1 MSDFGV
7 YDDEML
13 NNRFSDQDVE
23 RLLSGGMPE
32 DEDLAG
38 LAPILETLH
47 GGERRPLPEER
58 IARFAAQAAEIAMS
72 TRPEPAGT
80 AVPERTTT
88 RSRRFVLALRQ
99 KMATGLA
106 AALLLSGMTGVAVAS
121 NHAAPGDPLYGL
133 DRALEAVGIG
143 DGGAAERIAE
153 AQVLFNQG
161 QIAEAV
167 AHAAEAV
174 EVTKIEGESEIEAN
188 IEAITS
194 EEASDALLT
203 AAEKLRGNTDGSD
216 HAIDVRNNVATLL
229 EYMATTT
236 DTGSDFG
243 QGVAALARQISPAP
257 EVLPDEADDAAD
269 NGADNAENAAE
280 ESEDAPP
287 EDVPAGP
294 PESVPPSNTTGR
306 P

>member
-1 MSDFGV
+1 MSDLGV

-32 DEDLAG
+32 DEDLAD
-38 LAPILETLH
+38 LAPILEALH
-47 GGERRPLPEER
+47 GGARRPLPEER
-58 IARFAAQAAEIAMS
+58 IARFAAQAAEIATS
-72 TRPEPAGT
+72 TRPT
-80 AVPERTTT
+80 AVPVRTTT

-121 NHAAPGDPLYGL
+121 NHAAPGDALYGL

-153 AQVLFNQG
+153 AQALFNEG
-161 QIAEAV
+161 QVAEAV
-167 AHAAEAV
+167 AHSAEAV
-174 EVTKIEGESEIEAN
+174 EVTPIQGGSEIEAN

-194 EEASDALLT
+194 EEASEALLT
-203 AAEKLRGNTDGSD
+203 AAESLRDNTDGSD
-216 HAIDVRNNVATLL
+216 HPIAVRNSVATLL
-229 EYMATTT
+229 EYMATTE
-236 DTGSDFG
+236 DTGDDFG
-243 QGVAALARQISPAP
+243 QEVASLARQISPAP
-257 EVLPDEADDAAD
+257 EALPDTADEAAD
-269 NGADNAENAAE
+269 AGADNAENAAE

-287 EDVPAGP
+287 EDVPSGP
-294 PESVPPSNTTGR
+294 PPDSVPPNDMTGR

>member
-38 LAPILETLH
+38 LTPILETLH

-58 IARFAAQAAEIAMS
+58 IARFAAQAAEIATS
-72 TRPEPAGT
+72 TRPELAGT
-80 AVPERTTT
+80 AVPERTAT
-88 RSRRFVLALRQ
+88 RSRRFVWALRQ

-106 AALLLSGMTGVAVAS
+106 AALLLSGMTGVAAAS
-121 NHAAPGDPLYGL
+121 NGAAPGDILYGL
-133 DRALEAVGIG
+133 DRALEEVGFL

-153 AQVLFNQG
+153 AQSLFNEG
-161 QIAEAV
+161 QVADAV

-174 EVTKIEGESEIEAN
+174 QVEIDGDVEAN
-188 IEAITS
+188 VEVMTS
-194 EEASDALLT
+194 QEASDALIS
-203 AAEKLRGNTDGSD
+203 AADRLRLLSNDDDASIEVIGD
-216 HAIDVRNNVATLL
+216 DVLVNVADLL
-229 EYMATTT
+229 RYIAEPGE

-243 QGVAALARQISPAP
+243 QEVASRARQISG
-257 EVLPDEADDAAD
+257 ESNEAAD
-269 NGADNAENAAE
+269 TGADNADNADNAAE

-294 PESVPPSNTTGR
+294 PDSVPPSNTTGR